1 MTFFTLSQNMS
12 DLSRRFDKDIM
23 VDICGHEKVDDLDI
37 GVADLDSAIELV
49 PMEKGFGAVYA
60 DTALDTAVLVA

>member
-1 MTFFTLSQNMS
+1 
-12 DLSRRFDKDIM
+12 M